1 MKKLN
6 SIINLKIITDNDES
20 NEYIEKSDNPSVN
33 ERIDEYD
40 KNEYIEEE
48 LFDEIK
54 SEKSISRLFGR
65 LLLNEKNKYKDL
77 YNKNNNNKKIDFI

>member
-20 NEYIEKSDNPSVN
+20 NEYIEKSNNPSVN

-54 SEKSISRLFGR
+54 SEKSISGLFGR

>member
-54 SEKSISRLFGR
+54 SEKSISGLFSR
-65 LLLNEKNKYKDL
+65 LLLDEKNS
-77 YNKNNNNKKIDFI
+77 